1 MTGRSP
7 IQLALLAALA
17 ALMLLPGPFLLAADQ
32 NEESYQARR
41 GRMVDVIE
49 RQFAA
54 TPFET
59 ESRAEPERR
68 ALSKRVAT
76 AMKRV
81 PRHAFVP
88 ESQKRHAYEN
98 RPLPIGHRQTIS
110 QPYIVALMT
119 ELLDLEQD
127 DKVFEVGTG
136 SGYQAAVLS
145 ELVSEVYT
153 IEIVAPL
160 GKLAR
165 ERLVRLGYKNVK
177 VRVGDGYNG
186 WPAAAPFDAIIVT
199 AGADHIPAP
208 LIDQL
213 KPGGRMII
221 PVGGLFRV
229 QHLILLEK
237 SSDGSVTKRRILP
250 VRFVPL
256 TRKLQLT
263 SASTSHGGG

>member
-1 MTGRSP
+1 MTGRPP
-7 IQLALLAALA
+7 IRLTVLAALA
-17 ALMLLPGPFLLAADQ
+17 AVILLPGPFPLAADPD
-32 NEESYQARR
+32 EARTQARR
-41 GRMVDVIE
+41 GRMVEVIE
-49 RQFAA
+49 GHFAA
-54 TPFET
+54 TRFET
-59 ESRAEPERR
+59 GRR
-68 ALSKRVAT
+68 ALSAPVAR

-88 ESQKRHAYEN
+88 ESQKRHAYED
-98 RPLPIGHRQTIS
+98 RPLPIGHGQTIS

-119 ELLDLEQD
+119 ELLDLEPGE
-127 DKVFEVGTG
+127 KVFEVGTG

-145 ELVSEVYT
+145 KLVREVYT

-165 ERLVRLGYKNVK
+165 ERFDRMGYKNVK
-177 VRVGDGYNG
+177 ARVGDGYNG
-186 WPAAAPFDAIIVT
+186 WPEAAPFDAIIVT

-208 LIDQL
+208 LIAQL

-221 PVGGLFRV
+221 PVGGPFRV

-237 SSDGSVTKRRILP
+237 TSDGSVKQRRILP

-256 TRKLQLT
+256 TREP
-263 SASTSHGGG
+263 G